1 VGTLLNGQH
10 SRGSGR
16 PSLLHHQTREFS
28 DLVIEFGAPLSEV
41 ASSGGECASSQNP
54 GPPESTRVHRVETNC
69 HQTATRISERGWTKV
84 QKSWSGVGA
93 EVGAEGLEPT
103 ACCL

>member
-1 VGTLLNGQH
+1 MLQ
-10 SRGSGR
+10 
-16 PSLLHHQTREFS
+16 F
-28 DLVIEFGAPLSEV
+28 
-41 ASSGGECASSQNP
+41 
-54 GPPESTRVHRVETNC
+54 PEPRSTRVDRVETNC

-93 EVGAEGLEPT
+93 EGLEPT